1 MVNLDELRK
10 KYEQINN
17 QGSGNQDFL
26 KKFFMMADG
35 TSYVRVLPSKDEET
49 NFYSEASIH
58 RINDKNYHCPR
69 EKGNKCPLCDT
80 YYGLWKQVN
89 ELGKDNPSSKIYID
103 TARQIK
109 ARKRFYMNVID
120 RRDES
125 VKILSVGQKLF
136 SKILDAF
143 FDEDYGDITDVK
155 EGWDFKIIKEQIGG
169 FPNYDKSAPRPKT
182 SEAGSDAQVATFMD
196 ELHDI
201 QGLVK
206 LPEYDELKTLAMEIE
221 AISRP
226 ERPAPDRSSSPST
239 ESDGGDFLKD
249 LKNLNVD

>member
-17 QGSGNQDFL
+17 PGGGSQDFL

-35 TSYVRVLPSKDEET
+35 TSYVRVLPSKDDEN
-49 NFYSEASIH
+49 NFYSETSIH

-69 EKGNKCPLCDT
+69 EKGGKCPLCDT

-155 EGWDFKIIKEQIGG
+155 NGWDFKIIKEQIGG

-182 SEAGSDAQVATFMD
+182 SEAGTDAQVATFMD

-201 QGLVK
+201 HGLVK
-206 LPEYDELKTLAMEIE
+206 LPEYDELKSLAMEIE
-221 AISRP
+221 QISRP
-226 ERPAPDRSSSPST
+226 ERPAPTGSQST
-239 ESDGGDFLKD
+239 GSDGDFLKD
-249 LKNLNVD
+249 LKDLNV